1 MNKYIQQWP
10 YALAAL
16 CVVFLVPQFVETN
29 YWLNLLNMCCVMG
42 VACLGLNIL
51 LGYTGQ
57 INLAQAAF
65 VGIGAYT
72 SALLTVNFGIPVWL
86 GMICGALMGGLFG
99 ILLGI
104 PSLKLSGHY
113 LAVTTIGFGFIVQL
127 VLINWIDLTCGSDGV
142 TQIPV
147 LYLFGI
153 AFDTEERFLRFSGT
167 VVILVAWA
175 TMRLKESRVGR
186 AMLAV
191 RQNEMAASTNGIDV
205 TLYKIIAFTLS
216 STCAGL
222 AGSLF
227 AHSGARYISPD
238 TFSFEQSVLILAM
251 TVLGGD
257 GSSLGAI
264 LGASL
269 LTILPESLRF
279 LQESY
284 MLFFAA
290 AIVLIMIY
298 MPGGIANLVIHLRP
312 VAVWRERRRKA
323 VGAELEREEERLPPL
338 VLAPADGSE
347 DVDMLRLTDIAMHF
361 GGLKAVDG
369 VDMTIRRG
377 EIHAL
382 IGPNGSGKTTI
393 INILSGLYR
402 PTRGS
407 IRLSGR
413 ELAGRPPHEITR
425 LGIARTYQNIRLFPD
440 MSVLDNVLVGQHTRS
455 RSGILG
461 GVLHGPAQRKE
472 ERTLRQNALQML
484 HFAGIQ
490 DLENETAGSLPY
502 GRQRLLEIARALI
515 SSPELLLLDEP
526 AAGLNPTETDEL
538 RSLLGKI
545 QAMGVTILLVEH
557 DMELV
562 MSVSDII
569 TVLNFG
575 RKIAEGDERKV
586 RAHPEVISAYLG
598 QEVCH
603 AAD

>member
-1 MNKYIQQWP
+1 MNKHIRQWP

-16 CVVFLVPQFVETN
+16 CVVFAAPRFVETN

-42 VACLGLNIL
+42 IACLGLNIL

-72 SALLTVNFGIPVWL
+72 SALLTINFGLPVWL
-86 GMICGALMGGLFG
+86 GMICGALTGGIFG

-127 VLINWIDLTCGSDGV
+127 VLINWIDLTRGSDGI

-147 LYLFGI
+147 FSLFGI
-153 AFDTEERFLRFSGT
+153 SFDTEERFFYFSGT
-167 VVILVAWA
+167 LVVLMAWGII
-175 TMRLKESRVGR
+175 RLRDSRMGR

-191 RQNEMAASTNGIDV
+191 RQDEMAASTNGIDV
-205 TLYKIIAFTLS
+205 TRYKIIAFTLS
-216 STCAGL
+216 SACASL
-222 AGSLF
+222 AGALF
-227 AHSGARYISPD
+227 AHGGARYISPD
-238 TFSFEQSVLILAM
+238 TFSFEQSVLLLAM

-257 GSSLGAI
+257 GSALGAV

-279 LQESY
+279 LRESY
-284 MLFFAA
+284 MLIFAA

-298 MPGGIANLVIHLRP
+298 MPGGIANLVTHLPP
-312 VAVWRERRRKA
+312 VAQWRERRRKA
-323 VGAELEREEERLPPL
+323 AGMELEREEESLPPL
-338 VLAPADGSE
+338 ELAPSRDCRDG
-347 DVDMLRLTDIAMHF
+347 DMLRLVGLAMYF
-361 GGLKAVDG
+361 GGLKAVGG
-369 VDMTIRRG
+369 VDMLIRRG

-393 INILSGLYR
+393 INVLSGLYR
-402 PTRGS
+402 PTYGS
-407 IRLSGR
+407 IQLYGR
-413 ELAGRPPHEITR
+413 ELAGSPPHDIAR
-425 LGIARTYQNIRLFPD
+425 LGIARTYQNIRLFSG
-440 MSVLDNVLVGQHTRS
+440 MSVLENVLVGQHTQS
-455 RSGILG
+455 RTGIIG
-461 GVLHGPAQRKE
+461 GVLHDPAQRKE
-472 ERTLRQNALQML
+472 ELSMRRKALQML
-484 HFAGIQ
+484 HFAGLQ
-490 DLENETAGSLPY
+490 HLENEAAGSLPY

-515 SSPELLLLDEP
+515 SAPELLLLDEP
-526 AAGLNPTETDEL
+526 AAGLNPAETGEL
-538 RSLLGKI
+538 RDLLNKI

-562 MSVSDII
+562 MTVSDTI

-575 RKIAEGDERKV
+575 RKIAEGNERQV

-598 QEVCH
+598 QEE
-603 AAD
+603 